1 MAAHAQ
7 TRPERKRE
15 RERER
20 EEGRGSREAARR
32 IEGNCAGVEEEAAG
46 IFCL

>member
-20 EEGRGSREAARR
+20 ERKG
-32 IEGNCAGVEEEAAG
+32 GVEKLQEEVKV
-46 IFCL
+46 